1 MTIEEMHKIS
11 KIPTNI
17 KSFDIDWN
25 ENIFIVNNEEISIT
39 PIGEIL
45 LIDLGLLKQVPVYEK
60 IACGE
65 YRKTIYTK
73 KVKYNEGSRY
83 YTDNLQ
89 KLLHHIE

>member
-1 MTIEEMHKIS
+1 MHS
-11 KIPTNI
+11 MSRIPTNI
-17 KSFDIDWN
+17 KSLDVDWN
-25 ENIFIVNNEEISIT
+25 ENVFVINNEEIDIT

-45 LIDLGLLKQVPVYEK
+45 LIDLGLLKIVPIYEK

-65 YRKTIYTK
+65 YQKTTYTK

-89 KLLHHIE
+89 KLLQCS